1 MSNPYSPYTVVIR
14 LSELIDI
21 VDRFDPNAKTNHIH
35 IQGSYI
41 YFAQADDHEDFS
53 IAKMIQLAEGSAKTG
68 SFSFEY
74 DIKRIARWTGDAM
87 KLRASLFSPLS
98 MMVHIVLEKT
108 RVRFEL
114 KDYDLTPLEMTYRDA
129 SITGAYRAS
138 HLSFMN
144 TPAIP
149 VNPGSAI
156 SVPMHLILP
165 YSTYMKNVR
174 KPMPLAIF
182 GYEGYTDRIG
192 FTYDGLIGTYK
203 TGGINWGMTS
213 TPG

>member
-1 MSNPYSPYTVVIR
+1 MSTPYNPYTVVVR

-21 VDRFDPNAKTNHIH
+21 IERFDPETKANHIH

-41 YFAQADDHEDFS
+41 YFAQGDDREDFS
-53 IAKMIQLAEGSAKTG
+53 IAKSIQLADGSAKTG
-68 SFSFEY
+68 SFMFEY
-74 DIKRIARWTGDAM
+74 DIKRLARWVKDAT

-98 MMVHIVLEKT
+98 MMVHIVIQGT

-114 KDYDLTPLEMTYRDA
+114 KDYELTPLEMTYRDA
-129 SITGAYRAS
+129 SAIGAYRAL
-138 HLSFMN
+138 HLSFIS

-149 VNPGSAI
+149 LNTGGSV

-165 YSTYMKNVR
+165 YSTYKKNVR

-192 FTYDGLIGTYK
+192 FTFDGLIGTYG
-203 TGGINWGMTS
+203 TRG
-213 TPG
+213 